1 MKPLIIANWKCN
13 PTTLKEAKALFNSV
27 GKGIKNIKNVE
38 VVICPPFL
46 YLSNVKCQ
54 KRGLPNSS
62 EANLGE
68 YSNVKIGAQNC
79 FWEEKGAFTGEISPR
94 MLKDIGVKYVI
105 LGHSERRI
113 YLGETDEMIN
123 KKIKLVLKTKL
134 NPILCVGETEE
145 ERSQGRIQE
154 VLKNQ
159 LISALS
165 NISKS
170 IIQKQ
175 SSGES
180 LTSFGPAKF
189 SIAYEPIWAI
199 GTGKACETNEAQTM
213 GLFIRKIIAQLYG
226 GFISKKVQILY
237 GGSINSKNA
246 LSYIKE
252 ARMQGL
258 LVGGA
263 SLDYKEFIQI
273 IKKIA
278 GG

>member
-1 MKPLIIANWKCN
+1 MKPLIVANWKCN

-38 VVICPPFL
+38 VVICPPFV
-46 YLSNVKCQ
+46 YLPV
-54 KRGLPNSS
+54 L
-62 EANLGE
+62 
-68 YSNVKIGAQNC
+68 IGASASARRKENFSRLAFGSQNC

-113 YLGETDEMIN
+113 YLSETDQMIN

-134 NPILCVGETEE
+134 NPILCIGETKE
-145 ERSQGRIQE
+145 ERNQGRTQE

-159 LISALS
+159 LISALL

-170 IIQKQ
+170 IIQ
-175 SSGES
+175 SS
-180 LTSFGPAKF
+180 KF

-263 SLDYKEFIQI
+263 SLNKQEFIQI

>member
-54 KRGLPNSS
+54 T
-62 EANLGE
+62 
-68 YSNVKIGAQNC
+68 SNVKIGAQNC

-237 GGSINSKNA
+237 GGSINSKNV

-263 SLDYKEFIQI
+263 SLNKQEFIQI

>member
-1 MKPLIIANWKCN
+1 MKPLIVANWKCN
-13 PTTLKEAKALFNSV
+13 PITLEEGKLLFNSIK
-27 GKGIKNIKNVE
+27 KGIKNIKNVE
-38 VVICPPFL
+38 VIICPPFI
-46 YLSNVKCQ
+46 YISTFQHSNILTVK
-54 KRGLPNSS
+54 L
-62 EANLGE
+62 
-68 YSNVKIGAQNC
+68 GAQNC

-105 LGHSERRI
+105 LGHSERRL

-123 KKIKLVLKTKL
+123 KKIKLVLKAKL

-145 ERSQGRIQE
+145 ERSQGRTQE

-170 IIQKQ
+170 IIQN
-175 SSGES
+175 S
-180 LTSFGPAKF
+180 KF
-189 SIAYEPIWAI
+189 SVAYEPIWAI

-213 GLFIRKIIAQLYG
+213 GLFIRKIITQLYG

-237 GGSINSKNA
+237 GGSINSKNG

-263 SLDYKEFIQI
+263 SLNKQEFIQI

-278 GG
+278 GS

>member
-1 MKPLIIANWKCN
+1 MKSIIIGNWKCN
-13 PTTLKEAKALFNSV
+13 PTTLQEAKLIFNSV
-27 GKGIKNIKNVE
+27 KKGIKNIKNVE
-38 VVICPPFL
+38 VIICPPFV
-46 YLSNVKCQ
+46 YLSVLRDASTFARQ
-54 KRGLPNSS
+54 KASF
-62 EANLGE
+62 
-68 YSNVKIGAQNC
+68 GAISFGSQNC

-105 LGHSERRI
+105 LGHSERRLH
-113 YLGETDEMIN
+113 LGETDEMIN
-123 KKIKLVLKTKL
+123 KKIKLVLKAKL
-134 NPILCVGETEE
+134 NPILCIGETGE
-145 ERSQGRIQE
+145 ERSQGRTQE

-180 LTSFGPAKF
+180 LTSFGSAKF

-263 SLDYKEFIQI
+263 SLDHQEFI
-273 IKKIA
+273 KLVENVSK
-278 GG
+278 GRRR

>member
-1 MKPLIIANWKCN
+1 MKPLIVANWKCN
-13 PTTLKEAKALFNSV
+13 PITLEEGKLLFNSIK
-27 GKGIKNIKNVE
+27 KGIKNIKNVE
-38 VVICPPFL
+38 VIICPPFI
-46 YLSNVKCQ
+46 YIPTFQHSNILTVK
-54 KRGLPNSS
+54 L
-62 EANLGE
+62 
-68 YSNVKIGAQNC
+68 GAQNC

-105 LGHSERRI
+105 LGHSERRL

-123 KKIKLVLKTKL
+123 KKIKLVLKAKL

-145 ERSQGRIQE
+145 ERSQGRTQE

-170 IIQKQ
+170 IIQN
-175 SSGES
+175 S
-180 LTSFGPAKF
+180 KF
-189 SIAYEPIWAI
+189 SVAYEPIWAI

-213 GLFIRKIIAQLYG
+213 GLFIRKIITQLYG

-237 GGSINSKNA
+237 GGSINSKNG

-263 SLDYKEFIQI
+263 SLNKQEFIQI

-278 GG
+278 GS